1 MQIFNVGALELL
13 FILIIAFLV
22 LGPKRTI
29 NTARD
34 IGKWVRNIVK
44 SPFWREI
51 VTTSSEIRE
60 LPKKIMDDAELQKM
74 IADLDLTSQELKQII
89 NEAHSETEAE
99 LGKLEGEI
107 NQEMQSTPSQSENS
121 PDEA

>member
-1 MQIFNVGALELL
+1 MQIFNVGALEIL

-34 IGKWVRNIVK
+34 VGKWVRNIVK

-107 NQEMQSTPSQSENS
+107 DQEMQSTPSQSENS
-121 PDEA
+121 ADEA

>member
-29 NTARD
+29 NTARG
-34 IGKWVRNIVK
+34 IGKWIRNLVK
-44 SPFWREI
+44 SPFWRDI
-51 VTTSSEIRE
+51 VKTSTEIRE

-74 IADLDLTSQELKQII
+74 ITDLDLTSQELKQII
-89 NEAHSETEAE
+89 SEAHAETEAE
-99 LGKLEGEI
+99 LGKLEEEI
-107 NQEMQSTPSQSENS
+107 DQEMQSMPSKSEINA
-121 PDEA
+121 DEA

>member
-89 NEAHSETEAE
+89 SEAHSETEAE

-121 PDEA
+121 ADEA

>member
-1 MQIFNVGALELL
+1 MQIFNVGALEIL

-107 NQEMQSTPSQSENS
+107 DQEMQSTPSQSENS